1 VARKTP
7 SRVRPAPRKA
17 AAQQGPLTATE
28 FRLVDARGRVRAV
41 LSSGRAG
48 PSLAMLHEDGEL
60 ALEVTVGTT
69 GPTIKLVDDRGST
82 RLFLGSTRG
91 GARMG
96 MTDLTGTQRLF
107 IGVNPAGTPDVAL
120 YDEHQQR
127 VWRPGTRTAHKSETV
142 KSPARKSNRA

>member
-1 VARKTP
+1 M
-7 SRVRPAPRKA
+7 
-17 AAQQGPLTATE
+17 TATE

-60 ALEVTVGTT
+60 ALEVTVGAT

-96 MTDLTGTQRLF
+96 MTDISGTQRLF

-127 VWRPGTRTAHKSETV
+127 VWRPATLANQKRMSMKGPRRK
-142 KSPARKSNRA
+142 KPARS